1 MLNHRIDTVVV
12 GADGII
18 VNFNSINK
26 VNNFPI
32 VVITMKIK
40 MSVNKVG
47 LVYSADLNL
56 ELS

>member
-18 VNFNSINK
+18 VNFNLINK

-40 MSVNKVG
+40 MSFNKVAP
-47 LVYSADLNL
+47 VYSADLNL